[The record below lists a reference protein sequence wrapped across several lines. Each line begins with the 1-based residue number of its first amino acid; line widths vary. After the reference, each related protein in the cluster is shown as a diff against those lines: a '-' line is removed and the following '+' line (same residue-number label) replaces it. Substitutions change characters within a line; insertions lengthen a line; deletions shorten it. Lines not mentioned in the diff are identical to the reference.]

1 MGNNQDRHNEDDTE
15 IHFEK
20 VNKKQ
25 ESKPSLSETLESFR
39 RNANLDT
46 FLAYA
51 RSNVQDTIAYA
62 VLFLGLLLSIFQ
74 GFLGDLLV
82 GLVVGFYFSRE
93 LLSFVRSYEF
103 FFQEHGLPR
112 SVVFLALMFVLFISA
127 PGVFIGAAIMTAT
140 KVLLRLDQ

>member
-1 MGNNQDRHNEDDTE
+1 MSNNQDHHNDDDTE

-20 VNKKQ
+20 VSPKT
-25 ESKPSLSETLESFR
+25 EHKPSLSETLESFK

-62 VLFLGLLLSIFQ
+62 VLVLGILLSIFQ

-82 GLVVGFYFSRE
+82 GLVTGFYFSRE
-93 LLSFVRSYEF
+93 LLHFVRSYEL
-103 FFQEHGLPR
+103 FFQKYGLAR
-112 SVVFLALMFVLFISA
+112 SIVFLGLMFVLFISA
-127 PGVFIGAAIMTAT
+127 PGIFIGAAIVTAA
-140 KVLLRLDQ
+140 KVLLRLDH